1 MRKKFL
7 MCATAILAMAGLASA
22 QQPKSQKEVDALMA
36 IQNAPTVDE
45 RMKKAEDF
53 VKNFADSDF
62 RARVLLVAAESARQK
77 GDSAKLEF
85 FMEKAIELDPKCYA
99 CYAILAGDIAQ
110 HTREFDLDK
119 EEKLARAEKLTK
131 LALEVLAG
139 PKPIAALTDAQWEM
153 EKKNT
158 GSQAHENLG
167 IIAAVRKKHDVA
179 IAEFKISLEAAA
191 ESATSVRLAQSY
203 VAAGKPDEALAILNP
218 LLAQADLNPVVKQHA
233 TLEKQKAE
241 QAKSAK
247 K

>member
-1 MRKKFL
+1 MKRFL
-7 MCATAILAMAGLASA
+7 TCAAAIIALAALAAA
-22 QQPKSQKEVDALMA
+22 QTPKSQKEVDALMA
-36 IQNAPTVDE
+36 IQNAQNPDE

-62 RARVLLVAAESARQK
+62 RARVLLVAADTARQK

-85 FMEKAIELDPKCYA
+85 YMEKALELDPKCYA
-99 CYAILAGDIAQ
+99 CLTILAGDIAQ

-119 EEKLARAEKLTK
+119 EEKLARAEKYTK
-131 LALEVLAG
+131 TALEILGGAKPLASL
-139 PKPIAALTDAQWEM
+139 PDAQWESD
-153 EKKNT
+153 KKNV

-179 IAEFKISLEAAA
+179 IAEFKLSIEAAP
-191 ESATSVRLAQSY
+191 EQSTMVRLAQAYNS
-203 VAAGKPDEALAILNP
+203 AGKPDEALAVLNP
-218 LLAQADLNPVVKQHA
+218 LLATPDLNPVVKQHA
-233 TLEKQKAE
+233 AVEKTKAE